1 MPEDFSPQA
10 VKTVDMFRRKTFN
23 LIDECMIY
31 FDYKNG
37 HIVSCNF
44 SNDSQQNKVQGEV
57 YPIVLKDM
65 HIASLHNHP
74 NQYYSPPSGKN
85 FQMLGFDF
93 EDYELV
99 ISHKELWILESHE
112 HVFTDEEINE
122 IRKDVDDFF

>member
-65 HIASLHNHP
+65 HIASPHNHP